1 MNYKTPNS
9 NQAAGL
15 QLIVSGIS
23 ETRLCWETVTY
34 GPVMFPHVLLVDYFC
49 SRLPFHKRLCRGQPW
64 RIEIASP
71 TRANGRHVYNKILHI
86 QIQFP

>member
-34 GPVMFPHVLLVDYFC
+34 GPVMFPHVLLVEAVTTFVLDYLFINVC
-49 SRLPFHKRLCRGQPW
+49 VGD
-64 RIEIASP
+64 SP
-71 TRANGRHVYNKILHI
+71 GG
-86 QIQFP
+86 